1 MLFFKRRAPQK
12 EIQAVYSVLDDAAE
26 KYDCI
31 NYPMFETIKGHIIDS
46 IKPCE
51 KELAEQIK
59 QGRSPVEVIYM
70 LIVNI
75 SGDLAESGKYHIYR
89 GVLNPVRGA
98 DLLLI
103 HDSAIAE
110 LVKIG
115 FTSEAQANEQKKGL
129 RECIAYAG

>member
-12 EIQAVYSVLDDAAE
+12 EIQSVYSVLDAAAD

-31 NYPMFETIKGHIIDS
+31 NYPTFETIKGHIIDS

-75 SGDLAESGKYHIYR
+75 SGDLAQSGQFHVYR

-98 DLLLI
+98 DLVKI

-115 FTSEAQANEQKKGL
+115 FINDDQAKEQMKGL
-129 RECIAYAG
+129 RECIAIAG